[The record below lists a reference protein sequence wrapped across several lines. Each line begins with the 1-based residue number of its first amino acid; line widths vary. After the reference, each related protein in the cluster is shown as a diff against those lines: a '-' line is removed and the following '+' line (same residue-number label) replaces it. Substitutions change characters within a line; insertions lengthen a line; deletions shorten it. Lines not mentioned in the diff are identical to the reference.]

1 MWISK
6 HFTATWD
13 LSSPV
18 PGFALLASQPGVEVG
33 ESQKIDVYWGA
44 LVDYWLG
51 ERLLTITQGD
61 VKYPPI
67 YLEGPLSK
75 IT

>member
-1 MWISK
+1 M
-6 HFTATWD
+6 
-13 LSSPV
+13 
-18 PGFALLASQPGVEVG
+18 EVG